1 MSQAIPT
8 STSQTRKPSA
18 TPAGRDAWRGR
29 LIDDNVDDVSP
40 DAATLLR
47 RHARSLLGRLLRP
60 HARDLAL
67 AGLMIALKTGS
78 TLAIPYLVGQA
89 IDRGLARGDERT
101 LAVYVVLIAL
111 MACTGAAGT
120 WGFLAVSGR
129 IGQSVLYELRLLV
142 YTHVQELSISFFD
155 RYTSGRVV
163 SRLTNDIDALSDLLA
178 TGLTSLLSSVL
189 SIAVIAV
196 ILLSMDLRLAA
207 VTLVAFPLI
216 MGVTLWFRVYASRA
230 YRAVRQAIALVIVH
244 YTESLGGIRA
254 VHAYNREPR
263 NQEIFE
269 DVNGRYRDA
278 YMRSQQLGSAYGPS
292 IQVLG
297 RFTTL
302 AVLVVGGYLYIAHGL
317 TIGVLAAFVLYV
329 RQFFEPMQDL
339 SQFYALFQGAAAAL
353 EKLSGV
359 LDEQPAVAPPL
370 NPLPTV
376 DPRGRVTLAHV
387 TFSYRERPVL
397 HDVGLDIPAGQTVAV
412 VGATGAGKTTLARL
426 IARFYDP
433 TAGTVSLDGV
443 DVRRITDEDLRR
455 AIAMVTQESF
465 LFSGSIADNI
475 LFGRPDASREM
486 VEAAARAVGADRFVQ
501 RLPEGYDTP
510 VRRRGV
516 RLSSGQRQLVSFA
529 RAFLADP
536 KVLILDEAT
545 SSLDIP
551 TERLV
556 QHALHSLLAGRT
568 AIIIAHR
575 LTTVE
580 IADRVLVVDGGRI
593 IEDGPPAELIRAG
606 GHYQALHEDW
616 LRSLA

>member
-1 MSQAIPT
+1 MSQAVPAET
-8 STSQTRKPSA
+8 PEAHNQA
-18 TPAGRDAWRGR
+18 AAPAGRDAWRGR
-29 LIDDNVDDVSP
+29 LIDDNVDDITP
-40 DAATLLR
+40 DVAGLLR
-47 RHARSLLGRLLRP
+47 RQARSLLGRLLRP
-60 HARDLAL
+60 HSRDLAL
-67 AGLMIALKTGS
+67 AGVTIALKTGS

-89 IDRGLARGDERT
+89 IDRGLAHGDERT
-101 LAVYVVLIAL
+101 LIGYVLAIAV
-111 MACTGAAGT
+111 MACTAALGN
-120 WGFLAVSGR
+120 WGFLLVSGR
-129 IGQSVLYELRLLV
+129 IGQSVLYDLRLMV
-142 YTHVQELSISFFD
+142 YQHVQQLSISFFD

-178 TGLTSLLSSVL
+178 TGLTSLLNSVL

-207 VTLVAFPLI
+207 TTLIAFPLI
-216 MGVTLWFRVYASRA
+216 MAVTFWFRVYASRA
-230 YRAVRQAIALVIVH
+230 YRNVRQAIALVIVH

-278 YMRSQQLGSAYGPS
+278 YMWSQQLGSAYGPA

-302 AVLVVGGYLYIAHGL
+302 AVLVFGGYLFTRHSL

-329 RQFFEPMQDL
+329 RQFFDPMQDL
-339 SQFYALFQGAAAAL
+339 SQFYALFQAAAAAL

-359 LDEQPAVAPPL
+359 LDEQPAVPAPA
-370 NPLPTV
+370 NPAPIV
-376 DPRGRVTLAHV
+376 DPRGRVTLDHV

-397 HDVGLDIPAGQTVAV
+397 HELGLDIPAGQTVAV

-433 TAGTVSLDGV
+433 TRGTVSFDGV

-455 AIAMVTQESF
+455 SIVMVTQESF

-475 LFGRPDASREM
+475 LFGRPDASRAM
-486 VEAAARAVGADRFVQ
+486 VEEASQAVGADRFIR

-536 KVLILDEAT
+536 RVLILDEAT

-556 QHALHSLLAGRT
+556 QHALRSLLAGRT

-593 IEDGPPAELIRAG
+593 VEDGPPADLIRAG
-606 GHYQALHEDW
+606 GHYEALHADW

>member
-1 MSQAIPT
+1 MSEET
-8 STSQTRKPSA
+8 STRPQSRKA
-18 TPAGRDAWRGR
+18 AAPAPAERDAWRGR
-29 LIDDNVDDVSP
+29 LVDDNVDDITA

-47 RHARSLLGRLLRP
+47 HQARVLLGRLLRP
-60 HARDLAL
+60 HWRDVAL
-67 AGLMIALKTGS
+67 AGLLIALKTGS

-89 IDRGLARGDERT
+89 IDRGLAHGDT
-101 LAVYVVLIAL
+101 AALAGFVLAIAL
-111 MACTGAAGT
+111 AACTAALGN
-120 WGFLAVSGR
+120 WGFLLVSGR
-129 IGQSVLYELRLLV
+129 IGQSVLYDLRLIV
-142 YTHVQELSISFFD
+142 YQHVQQLSISFFD

-178 TGLTSLLSSVL
+178 TGLTSLLNSVL

-196 ILLSMDLRLAA
+196 ILLTMDLRLAA
-207 VTLVAFPLI
+207 VTLIAFPLI
-216 MGVTLWFRVYASRA
+216 MGVTLWFRVYATRA
-230 YRAVRQAIALVIVH
+230 YRSVRQAIALVIVH

-263 NQEIFE
+263 NQDIFE

-278 YMRSQQLGSAYGPS
+278 YMWSQQLGSAYGPA

-302 AVLVVGGYLYIAHGL
+302 AVLVFGGYLYIAHGL

-329 RQFFEPMQDL
+329 RQFFDPMQDL
-339 SQFYALFQGAAAAL
+339 SQFYALFQAASAAL

-359 LDEQPAVAPPL
+359 IDEKPAVAPPA
-370 NPLPTV
+370 NPV
-376 DPRGRVTLAHV
+376 AVADPQGRITFDHV

-397 HDVGLDIPAGQTVAV
+397 HDISLDIPAGQIVAV
-412 VGATGAGKTTLARL
+412 VGETGAGKTTLARL

-433 TAGTVSLDGV
+433 ADGSVSLDGV
-443 DVRRITDEDLRR
+443 NLRQITDDDLHRS
-455 AIAMVTQESF
+455 IVMVTQESF
-465 LFSGSIADNI
+465 LFSGTVADNI
-475 LFGRPDASREM
+475 LFGRPGASREM
-486 VEAAARAVGADRFVQ
+486 VEAAARAVGADRFIQ

-516 RLSSGQRQLVSFA
+516 RLSSGQRQLVAFA

-536 KVLILDEAT
+536 RVLILDEAT

-556 QHALHSLLAGRT
+556 QHALRSLLAGRT

-593 IEDGPPAELIRAG
+593 IEDGRPADLIEAG
-606 GHYQALHEDW
+606 GHYEALYADW
-616 LRSLA
+616 LRSIA